1 MTSSNF
7 ENTIMSNRV
16 KRELD
21 MYLQYPCLDI
31 DESPLDW
38 WELKCKRMP
47 LLSVAAR
54 KYLCVCAIQK
64 DCLVL
69 VDNW

>member
-1 MTSSNF
+1 
-7 ENTIMSNRV
+7 
-16 KRELD
+16 